1 MTENY
6 FEGVLL
12 GTMMVLA
19 VLMLAA
25 IIRSVRGPKVADRA
39 IAVNMLG
46 TITIVMIAVLSVYL
60 KESYLVDV
68 CLIYA
73 MISFLAVVVLTKVYT
88 GIYLEKKGIRGDKAA
103 IEDNLEHQEKLEYQE
118 NTKPER
124 REEQ

>member
-25 IIRSVRGPKVADRA
+25 IIRSVRGPKVAYRV

-46 TITIVMIAVLSVYL
+46 TITIVLIAVLSVYL

-118 NTKPER
+118 NAKPER

>member
-6 FEGVLL
+6 FDGVLL

-25 IIRSVRGPKVADRA
+25 IIRSVRGPKVADRV

-46 TITIVMIAVLSVYL
+46 TITIVLIAVLSVYL

>member
-12 GTMMVLA
+12 GTKMVLA

-46 TITIVMIAVLSVYL
+46 TITIVLIAVLSVYL

-118 NTKPER
+118 NAKPER

>member
-25 IIRSVRGPKVADRA
+25 IIRSVRGPKVADRV

-118 NTKPER
+118 HTKPER

>member
-25 IIRSVRGPKVADRA
+25 IIRSVRGPKVADRV

-46 TITIVMIAVLSVYL
+46 TITIVLIAVLSVYL

-73 MISFLAVVVLTKVYT
+73 MISFLAVIILTKVYM
-88 GIYLEKKGIRGDKAA
+88 GVYLAKKQKK
-103 IEDNLEHQEKLEYQE
+103 EEHG
-118 NTKPER
+118 NGSC
-124 REEQ
+124 

>member
-19 VLMLAA
+19 VLMLEA
-25 IIRSVRGPKVADRA
+25 IIRSVRGPKVADRV

-46 TITIVMIAVLSVYL
+46 TITSVLIAVLSVYL

-118 NTKPER
+118 NAKPER

>member
-25 IIRSVRGPKVADRA
+25 IIRSVRGPKVADRV

>member
-25 IIRSVRGPKVADRA
+25 IIRSVRGPKVADRV

-46 TITIVMIAVLSVYL
+46 TITIVLIAVLSVYL

>member
-25 IIRSVRGPKVADRA
+25 IIRSVRGPKVADRV

-46 TITIVMIAVLSVYL
+46 TITIVLFAVLSVYL

-118 NTKPER
+118 NAKPER

>member
-19 VLMLAA
+19 VFMLAA
-25 IIRSVRGPKVADRA
+25 IIRSVRGPKVADRV

-118 NTKPER
+118 NAKPER

>member
-118 NTKPER
+118 NAKPER

>member
-25 IIRSVRGPKVADRA
+25 IIRSVRGPKVADRV

-118 NTKPER
+118 NAKPER

>member
-25 IIRSVRGPKVADRA
+25 IIRSVRGPKVADRV

-60 KESYLVDV
+60 KENYLVDV

-118 NTKPER
+118 NAKPER